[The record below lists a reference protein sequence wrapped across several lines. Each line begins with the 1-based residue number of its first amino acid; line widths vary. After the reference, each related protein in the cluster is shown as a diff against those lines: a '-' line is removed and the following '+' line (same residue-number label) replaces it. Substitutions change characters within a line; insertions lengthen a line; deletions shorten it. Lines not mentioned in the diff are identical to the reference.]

1 MPSIEEFVDADL
13 EGGEPTHF
21 LDETEESGRVTVVFE
36 AGMKCEPKRLYPKYD
51 SSRYVEWVDEIPDK
65 VTDQAYGYGDAPG
78 KNTHFSFAPI
88 SSRGNTGSI
97 QLLFRALC

>member
-1 MPSIEEFVDADL
+1 MPRIEELVGAGL

-21 LDETEESGRVTVVFE
+21 LDETEEVGRVTVIFE
-36 AGMKCEPKRLYPKYD
+36 ARMKCEPKRLYPRYD

-88 SSRGNTGSI
+88 LSRENTGSI
-97 QLLFRALC
+97 QLLFGALC